1 VDCVFLPSRHS
12 QEYAPAPRR
21 ENGANETIDDHGRLI
36 VGHGIADGIAALS
49 VARLG
54 EDVF

>member
-1 VDCVFLPSRHS
+1 LPSRHS

-21 ENGANETIDDHGRLI
+21 ENGANETNDDHGRLI
-36 VGHGIADGIAALS
+36 VGRGIADGIAALS